1 MTQSAE
7 GPLSRYD
14 LVGCQLHVP
23 RCSMPSIPGLLRP
36 PLQLSPGN
44 QVHSAAGLRSCMSLS
59 LFLSVRPL
67 FPRDS
72 RMVVSI
78 VDSCQPSEY

>member
-44 QVHSAAGLRSCMSLS
+44 QLAPAKARSTQRLASAAACH
-59 LFLSVRPL
+59 
-67 FPRDS
+67 
-72 RMVVSI
+72 
-78 VDSCQPSEY
+78 